1 MELKEQ
7 RVSVL
12 FSFEEALGYCVGDM
26 VGDKDGISA
35 SAVFT
40 EMAGELSKSGLT
52 VYSHLQSLYKKYGHF
67 ISYNSYLTYG
77 SNKDIIDDIFKRL
90 RVEGP
95 RGGHWTACG
104 GVKIIAFKDY
114 ESDYMNDTEVSNLWQ
129 SIQPKAIMMTF
140 EFANGCSFALRPSG
154 TESKLK
160 FYSGIAGNPTD
171 NKTKYELEKELK
183 MFVDILINDMLQ
195 PELNDLTRH

>member
-1 MELKEQ
+1 M
-7 RVSVL
+7 
-12 FSFEEALGYCVGDM
+12 A
-26 VGDKDGISA
+26 DKDGVSA
-35 SAVFT
+35 AAVFT
-40 EMAGELSKSGLT
+40 EMAGELSRSGFT
-52 VYSHLQSLYKKYGHF
+52 VHSHLQSLYKKYGHF

-77 SNKDIIDDIFKRL
+77 SNSGIIDDVFKRL

-95 RGGHWTACG
+95 RGGHWTTCG
-104 GVKIIAFKDY
+104 GVQITAFKDY
-114 ESDYMNDTEVSNLWQ
+114 DSDYKEDDELLRVNPWLPFQ
-129 SIQPKAIMMTF
+129 KKATMMTF

-160 FYSGIAGNPTD
+160 FYSGIAGNPTE
-171 NKTKYELEKELK
+171 NKSKYELEKELK

>member
-1 MELKEQ
+1 M
-7 RVSVL
+7 
-12 FSFEEALGYCVGDM
+12 A
-26 VGDKDGISA
+26 DKDGVSA
-35 SAVFT
+35 AAVFT
-40 EMAGELSKSGLT
+40 EMAGELSRSGFT
-52 VYSHLQSLYKKYGHF
+52 VHSHLQSLYKKYGHF

-77 SNKDIIDDIFKRL
+77 SNSGIIDDVFKRL

-95 RGGHWTACG
+95 RGGHWTTCG
-104 GVKIIAFKDY
+104 GVQITAFKDY
-114 ESDYMNDTEVSNLWQ
+114 DSDYKEDDELLHVNLWSPFQ
-129 SIQPKAIMMTF
+129 KKATMMTF

-160 FYSGIAGNPTD
+160 FYSGIAGNPTE
-171 NKTKYELEKELK
+171 NKSKYELEKELK